1 MWIDDN
7 FYCSAVSFIGY
18 IFLISYLIVFL
29 LQKTLEYKSYEM
41 KKVPSWKNI
50 FFVCVWYKN
59 NVE

>member
-50 FFVCVWYKN
+50 FFVCV
-59 NVE
+59 